1 MSAPFLWRKLFGDDT
16 SATKLLSGLL
26 SWSDKIPLAPGSAS
40 AGKAE
45 AAAREDHV
53 HPLPG
58 KLLTART
65 IDGISFDGVTPFVPR
80 LGRLWRK
87 R

>member
-40 AGKAE
+40 AGKA
-45 AAAREDHV
+45 
-53 HPLPG
+53 LSSSYQTLG
-58 KLLTART
+58 LT
-65 IDGISFDGVTPFVPR
+65 IFISPKS
-80 LGRLWRK
+80 L
-87 R
+87 